1 MHWWVCLTTFTE
13 SQQVCLRVQTNSFSP
28 KLKPHLEPD
37 WNMSPVLDACCTM
50 RLNGAVL
57 QMIPQK
63 PWRLIT
69 AGQDFPPCCN
79 AISIWQ
85 RHKFCSHSPAVVALC
100 HLTIEITQNIISLSL
115 NKTRPLTSLLF
126 SAPYNLIHVALP

>member
-1 MHWWVCLTTFTE
+1 MRWWVCLTTCTE
-13 SQQVCLRVQTNSFSP
+13 SQQVCLRVETNSFSP

-50 RLNGAVL
+50 RLNGAVH

-63 PWRLIT
+63 PRLLVT
-69 AGQDFPPCCN
+69 AGQDIPPCYN
-79 AISIWQ
+79 VISIWQ

-115 NKTRPLTSLLF
+115 NKTRP
-126 SAPYNLIHVALP
+126 